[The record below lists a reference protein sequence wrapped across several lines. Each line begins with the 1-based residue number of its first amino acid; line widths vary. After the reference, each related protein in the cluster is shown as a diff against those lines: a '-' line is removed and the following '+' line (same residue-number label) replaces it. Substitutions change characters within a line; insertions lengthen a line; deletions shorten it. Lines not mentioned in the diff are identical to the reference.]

1 MSEIENNL
9 NEPFQAKN
17 NGQNQININ
26 PSIQNNS
33 SEPYTDSQDIYQA
46 PTAINII
53 NDEEQHSLKNN
64 QNINIQRT
72 QNINQDIYNNN
83 FQNKL

>member
-33 SEPYTDSQDIYQA
+33 SEPYTDSQDIPSPNSYQ
-46 PTAINII
+46 
-53 NDEEQHSLKNN
+53 
-64 QNINIQRT
+64 
-72 QNINQDIYNNN
+72 YY
-83 FQNKL
+83 